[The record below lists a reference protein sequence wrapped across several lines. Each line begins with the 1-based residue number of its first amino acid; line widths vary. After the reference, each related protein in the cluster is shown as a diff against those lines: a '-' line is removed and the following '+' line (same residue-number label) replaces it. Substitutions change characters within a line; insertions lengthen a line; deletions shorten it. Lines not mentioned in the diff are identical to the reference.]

1 MGNPVEMQNMKNQRF
16 NLRWS
21 KIILRGMGVAMAL
34 FFALTLNAQAPK
46 LGLYRVDPPFW
57 WAGMQ
62 NQNLELILI
71 GEGIGKKTPTIIYPG
86 VTLSE
91 VIHSEEDGFLFLKL
105 SLSDAVLPGKFD
117 IQLTEGKTKEFVPYE
132 LRARTPQSNRQQ
144 GIDGRDV
151 IYLIMPDRFANGN
164 PKNDDFKG
172 LNQRGTGRDSIL
184 LRHGGDLQGIQEHL
198 PYMVDLGVTALWLN
212 PIQENDEPKESYHGY
227 AITDHYRVDPRLG
240 DNESYRK
247 LVEQCHSKGLK
258 MIMDMVYNHW
268 GDKHYLNKRLPSP
281 DWIHQQKEFQ
291 RTSYRANTLI
301 DPHASDSDLKIFT
314 DNWFDR
320 HMPDLDQ
327 TNPRVASY
335 LIQNSIWWIEYANL
349 DAFRIDT
356 YLYSDQQFMRDLL
369 AAIFREYPKFGVFGE
384 TWVQGTALQAYVTR
398 NTLVQAAPATL
409 PGVTD
414 FQLYDAINEA
424 LSRKMGWTEG
434 ISRMYT
440 TLAEDYLYADPNQN
454 VVFLDNHDLSRFYS
468 MVGKDLRK
476 FKMGIAWLLTMRGI
490 PQLFYGTEILMDSY
504 SGPDAKVRI
513 DFPGGWAGD
522 TRNKFTPAGR
532 TEQENEAFD
541 YLRTLLRWR
550 KGKSLFKD
558 GKLTHFVPADGIY
571 VYFRTSGSERIMVVM
586 NCNDEGKKLPLGRF
600 AECLKGAAK
609 FKDAVTGLE
618 VPMENE
624 LGISPWT
631 TLVLEVQ

>member
-1 MGNPVEMQNMKNQRF
+1 MKT
-16 NLRWS
+16 NL
-21 KIILRGMGVAMAL
+21 KNAIVLGFGLAL
-34 FFALTLNAQAPK
+34 MLLLSNSLFGQAPK

-62 NQNLELILI
+62 NPDLELILI
-71 GEGIGKKTPTIIYPG
+71 GEGIGKKTPTINYLG
-86 VTLSE
+86 VVLSE

-105 SLSDAVLPGKFD
+105 SLRDDVKPGKFD
-117 IQLTEGKTKEFVPYE
+117 IQLTDGKTKEYVPYE
-132 LRARTPQSNRQQ
+132 LRARAPQASRQQ

-164 PKNDDFKG
+164 PKNDDVKG
-172 LNQRGTGRDSIL
+172 MAQRGVGRDSIL
-184 LRHGGDLQGIQEHL
+184 LRHGGDLQGIQDHL
-198 PYMVDLGVTALWLN
+198 PYIADLGVTALWLN
-212 PIQENDEPKESYHGY
+212 PIQENDQPRESYHGY

-268 GDKHYLNKRLPSP
+268 GDKHYLHRRLPAP
-281 DWIHQQKEFQ
+281 NWVHQQKEFQ

-301 DPHASDSDLKIFT
+301 DPHVAQSDLKVFT

-356 YLYSDQQFMRDLL
+356 YLYSDQQFMLDLL

-414 FQLYDAINEA
+414 FQLYDAINEG
-424 LSRKMGWTEG
+424 LTKKMGWTEG
-434 ISRMYT
+434 IMRMYW
-440 TLAEDYLYADPNQN
+440 TLAEDYLYQDPNQN

-468 MVGKDLRK
+468 MMGKDLRK

-504 SGPDAKVRI
+504 AGPDAKVRI
-513 DFPGGWAGD
+513 DFPGGWQGD
-522 TRNKFTPAGR
+522 SKNKFEANGR
-532 TEQENEAFD
+532 TQLENEAFD

-550 KGKSLFKD
+550 KGKAIFKD

-571 VYFRTSGSERIMVVM
+571 VYFRSAGQERIMVVM
-586 NCNDEGKKLPLGRF
+586 NCNEEGRKLSLDRF
-600 AECLKGAAK
+600 AECLKGVMQ
-609 FKDAVTGLE
+609 FKDAVTAIE
-618 VPMENE
+618 MPFTNE
-624 LGISPWT
+624 LSVGPWT
-631 TLVLEVQ
+631 TLVLELR